1 MLLGMQLILVMMIII
16 MLRLDAMI
24 IVLRMIVIFD
34 SSACSGLCTVLCISN
49 NLLLLLQMLLVL
61 LMLYLL
67 LLGHG
72 YSYNFICLTSI
83 RWIWMMCRSIRPV
96 SFHLVGASYTS
107 RVPSFICLVTV
118 KYIEQARALSI

>member
-1 MLLGMQLILVMMIII
+1 
-16 MLRLDAMI
+16 MI

-83 RWIWMMCRSIRPV
+83 RWI
-96 SFHLVGASYTS
+96 
-107 RVPSFICLVTV
+107 RVM
-118 KYIEQARALSI
+118 